1 MNSSGILIK
10 RVISHGIL
18 GTTTE
23 GIVRLKTHIRATRK
37 CVKIEF
43 GQIFK
48 KNTVKRINSM
58 CYKTGIDHYKI
69 FTLRV
74 QNYPEFTAELS

>member
-10 RVISHGIL
+10 RVISHGTL

-23 GIVRLKTHIRATRK
+23 GIIRLKTHIRATRK
-37 CVKIEF
+37 CVKTEF
-43 GQIFK
+43 GQIFR
-48 KNTVKRINSM
+48 KNAVKRINSM
-58 CYKTGIDHYKI
+58 CYKTGANHYKI

-74 QNYPEFTAELS
+74 QNYPEFTSELA